1 MRKIRGQQVVST
13 SVDGLCCI
21 VQYKSATLPS
31 LELLLLLLPFQTKKN
46 FLFSRHDDENRFSTV
61 KIASV
66 PLSSPSVVS
75 LSLPIYYN
83 KAGSSSIT

>member
-1 MRKIRGQQVVST
+1 MVYV
-13 SVDGLCCI
+13 CCI
-21 VQYKSATLPS
+21 VQYDGQYISATLTS

-61 KIASV
+61 NIASV

-75 LSLPIYYN
+75 LPPFTTSFFNIY
-83 KAGSSSIT
+83 